1 VVFALSLLLSCAL
14 GVVGQGAAGGAG
26 DKSGLRPDGQPRTA
40 VPTRAVGGAAVLT
53 HTLPGVD
60 AVIEQAID
68 EKQIPGAVLIV
79 GHDGQVIYRKAYG
92 LRALEPRHEPM
103 TLDTVFDLASLT
115 KVIATTTAVM
125 QLVERGE
132 VRLNDPVAK
141 YLPEFAQN
149 SKDDITVR
157 QLLTHYSGLE
167 PDLDLKTSWEGKE
180 TAYRMAFAE
189 TPQQA
194 PGSGFVYSDINF
206 IVLGAL
212 VERVSGETLDAYT
225 ERHIFLPL
233 KMMRTRFVPPT
244 AGRAGWIEKIAP
256 TQYDENEHNHAAG
269 DLDQKSSL
277 DIAHL
282 INAEDATVALAVT
295 RALPQI
301 ARAIDQVAAG
311 LRQGGRLIYVGA
323 GTSGRIAAL
332 DAVECPPTFNT
343 NPRSV
348 QFIIAGGAK
357 ALASASEISEDDA
370 QAGREEMSRRKPTKH
385 DVVLGIAS
393 SGRTPFT
400 VAAIERARQRGAH
413 TIALTCNPNSP
424 LERAA
429 HFAIVTQVGPEV
441 LAGSSRMKAGTAHKM
456 VLNMISTAA
465 MTRLGYVY
473 GNLMVNVAPKNEKLL
488 QRAIGILEQATGA
501 SHESATKAL
510 KASGNRTP
518 VAVVMLAAGVSPAEA
533 TSALKKSKGHV
544 RQAIASAK

>member
-1 VVFALSLLLSCAL
+1 MNQPLLIPKGSNLKPNPSTL
-14 GVVGQGAAGGAG
+14 HH
-26 DKSGLRPDGQPRTA
+26 LHTEQP
-40 VPTRAVGGAAVLT
+40 
-53 HTLPGVD
+53 
-60 AVIEQAID
+60 
-68 EKQIPGAVLIV
+68 
-79 GHDGQVIYRKAYG
+79 
-92 LRALEPRHEPM
+92 
-103 TLDTVFDLASLT
+103 
-115 KVIATTTAVM
+115 
-125 QLVERGE
+125 
-132 VRLNDPVAK
+132 
-141 YLPEFAQN
+141 
-149 SKDDITVR
+149 
-157 QLLTHYSGLE
+157 
-167 PDLDLKTSWEGKE
+167 
-180 TAYRMAFAE
+180 
-189 TPQQA
+189 
-194 PGSGFVYSDINF
+194 
-206 IVLGAL
+206 
-212 VERVSGETLDAYT
+212 
-225 ERHIFLPL
+225 
-233 KMMRTRFVPPT
+233 
-244 AGRAGWIEKIAP
+244 
-256 TQYDENEHNHAAG
+256 NHAAG

-282 INAEDATVALAVT
+282 INAEDATVALAVN

-301 ARAIDQVAAG
+301 ARAIDQVAAA

-357 ALASASEISEDDA
+357 ALASASEISEDDS